1 MGSSLGGSTQEVRLS
16 EDSGQKPLG
25 LQCQLPST
33 LVPKMTNVLSRG
45 LWGLMDGVHPSVSLK
60 TRTHT
65 RGLWVPCPAR
75 GPDGS
80 LTMSWCRWWGEVC
93 PGKLLS
99 FPGQWYSLH
108 GGCAGLRLP
117 AGSGSLARVCFWGQA
132 QLSFAGARTSG
143 VGRTPR
149 SVILSHISV
158 LCPSL
163 GAPSPTSFLC
173 LMSLTVNHLKRWL
186 LSTVFSA
193 FTSVITFSPTMT
205 EARILSSIHCAK
217 QSFSDCEHVKPG
229 AFLS

>member
-1 MGSSLGGSTQEVRLS
+1 MRLS

-25 LQCQLPST
+25 LQCQLPPT

-65 RGLWVPCPAR
+65 RGLWVPCAAR

-80 LTMSWCRWWGEVC
+80 LTVSWCRWWGEVC
-93 PGKLLS
+93 LGKLLG
-99 FPGQWYSLH
+99 FPGQRYSLH

-117 AGSGSLARVCFWGQA
+117 AGSGSLARVGFWGQA
-132 QLSFAGARTSG
+132 QLSFAGARSS
-143 VGRTPR
+143 VAGRIARPE
-149 SVILSHISV
+149 ILSHISV
-158 LCPSL
+158 LCPPS

-173 LMSLTVNHLKRWL
+173 LMSLAVNHLKRWL

-205 EARILSSIHCAK
+205 EARILSYVHSANT
-217 QSFSDCEHVKPG
+217 SASR
-229 AFLS
+229 AFLTVSM